1 MFSKHIWGGTMTDRD
16 VLRIQGI
23 KALYDGNL
31 AVDVAALAVEAGQM
45 VGVIGANGAG
55 KSTFLNAIMR
65 WSRGSP
71 AVSGAVHLDGR
82 DISDLPAHR
91 RVQEGLLLVPEG
103 KLVFASL
110 SVEEN
115 LIDEA
120 VSTGS
125 GRKFYTVDDVFQ
137 LFPRLK
143 ERRNHKGSQL
153 SGGERQMLG
162 IGRALRMAPRVLM
175 LDEPSIGLA
184 PKLVSRVLE
193 TVRDL
198 ARDGLSVLL
207 VEQNA
212 KAAIRV
218 VDRLALFERGRIVMS
233 GTADEMRDNPRIV
246 EVYLGTT

>member
-1 MFSKHIWGGTMTDRD
+1 MTDRD
-16 VLRIQGI
+16 ILRLEGI
-23 KALYDGNL
+23 RALYDGNL
-31 AVDVAALAVEAGQM
+31 AVDVDSLSVHAGQM
-45 VGVIGANGAG
+45 VGVVGANGAG

-65 WSRGSP
+65 WSRGNP
-71 AVSGAVHLDGR
+71 AVSGKVFLEGR
-82 DISDLPAHR
+82 DISALSAHK
-91 RVQEGLLLVPEG
+91 RVREGLLLVPEG

-115 LIDEA
+115 LRDEA
-120 VSTGS
+120 VAPGAD
-125 GRKFYTVDDVFQ
+125 RKFYTTEDVFH

-193 TVRDL
+193 SVRDL
-198 ARDGLSVLL
+198 ARDGLSVLV
-207 VEQNA
+207 VEQNV

-218 VDRLALFERGRIVMS
+218 VDQLALFERGHIVMS
-233 GTADEMRDNPRIV
+233 GTADEMRDNPRIF
-246 EVYLGTT
+246 EVYLGAA